1 VGIAS
6 LPLLEPAS
14 RAELRAWLAENHA
27 SSPGVRLA
35 IGKKGHDATTLTYD
49 EAVEEAVAFGWID
62 STAGKLDEHRYTVL
76 FTQRKRG
83 SVWAKSNKE
92 RVSRLSAAGL
102 MTSAGTVAVEA
113 AKADGSWDLLTDA
126 DALVV
131 PPDLNAALEAATAAA
146 QWDALSASQRRM
158 TLYWIAS
165 AKRHETR
172 ASRIAETV
180 SAARDGRSPR

>member
-14 RAELRAWLAENHA
+14 RAELRTWLAENHA
-27 SSPGVRLA
+27 TSPGVRLA
-35 IGKKGHDATTLTYD
+35 VGKKGHDATTLTYD

-76 FTQRKRG
+76 FTRRKRG

-102 MTSAGTVAVEA
+102 MTSAGVAAVEA
-113 AKADGSWDLLTDA
+113 AKADGSWDLLADV
-126 DALVV
+126 DALVM
-131 PPDLNAALEAATAAA
+131 PRDLVAALDAATAAA
-146 QWDALSASQRRM
+146 QWAALSASQRRM

-165 AKRHETR
+165 AKRPATR

-180 SAARDGRSPR
+180 SAARGGRSPR